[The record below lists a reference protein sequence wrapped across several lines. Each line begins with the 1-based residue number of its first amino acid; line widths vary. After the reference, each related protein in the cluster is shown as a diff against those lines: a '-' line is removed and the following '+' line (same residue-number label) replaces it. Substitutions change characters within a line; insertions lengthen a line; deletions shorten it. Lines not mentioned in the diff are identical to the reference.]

1 MEGNVLISSSTT
13 VTNNSTKYNYRGTS
27 SSNDPSKYEKIPATV
42 RHRFQILQRIGVI
55 VLIVLGIGLLAGDG
69 WVLRYGNKGSTNNNR
84 IRRGIRTTTLGDEDT
99 TSSTADS
106 SEKQRVFTKDKN
118 VPEPAPELID
128 SESVKDAWTEESKSD
143 KTTVKNPALPPTKEE
158 TKTDKVPLKINEVL
172 KSNLIEKQE
181 NIAKKNAVRK
191 SLSGVPVNPIEGS
204 VTWEPE
210 NPDQCSGYFGN
221 GYKDIEVYEPVPV
234 NEDTDEQE
242 YDKGY
247 TGPLFECRRHS
258 AIQAAFCAGRRMIMY
273 PERIVM
279 SKGGESLK
287 EVMGREESI
296 EVPTF
301 LGGSF
306 EIIRTGYSHIPIIPG
321 TVDTNTNN
329 PTGDTLRKGHIADS
343 MERPDKHKV
352 QWLRNLRVIDS
363 MDNSRACGSRITA
376 PVFAVTRM
384 EYANLFHTSTD
395 WYNVWS
401 VARILGFEPT
411 YNYDDLLQ
419 PLNDGTVLTTMTN
432 APKIPVHVLFLD
444 GHNAGPMDEGWLA
457 MFLSISYAKHFNSPV
472 CFDYFVYAPFGYN
485 AAISMGLQPRA
496 SDCRNDKHVRQF
508 GNDMV
513 RGLGLQP
520 KLQATCSNDEP
531 TKVLFVRRVHYLAH
545 PRHNGQIVRRL
556 DNEDEIM
563 SALQSQTAGG
573 EAGVTVLNG
582 VFSSMTMKEQ
592 VAMAQDACVMTG
604 AHGAGLSH
612 ILFSPPGVHM
622 LELQPPAFRRPHF
635 ISYAYWAGT
644 HHHMWTL
651 DSSTPSVHSVV
662 SRVLETAQH
671 AAIEAKGQSSESEN
685 GKDHPL
691 HMGD

>member
-1 MEGNVLISSSTT
+1 MEGSFPISSTSSTNNRHN
-13 VTNNSTKYNYRGTS
+13 NNSTS
-27 SSNDPSKYEKIPATV
+27 SDPSKYEKIPANV
-42 RHRFQILQRIGVI
+42 RYRFQILQKIGI
-55 VLIVLGIGLLAGDG
+55 TILILLALGLLAGDG
-69 WVLRYGNKGSTNNNR
+69 WVLRYGNENNNNNVR
-84 IRRGIRTTTLGDEDT
+84 VRRGIRV
-99 TSSTADS
+99 TSSTEEETTTIVDN
-106 SEKQRVFTKDKN
+106 KN
-118 VPEPAPELID
+118 TDQARKIPNKEVPEPNVQPVD
-128 SESVKDAWTEESKSD
+128 SGSVSDAWTEDSNNNANDDNTKDTKKSHTKPKSKS
-143 KTTVKNPALPPTKEE
+143 KVEKNNQE
-158 TKTDKVPLKINEVL
+158 TLKINDVI
-172 KSNLIEKQE
+172 KSNMKEKHETIIQ
-181 NIAKKNAVRK
+181 KNEARK
-191 SLSGVPVNPIEGS
+191 SLATKPLNPIEGS
-204 VTWEPE
+204 VVWTEEDP
-210 NPDQCSGYFGN
+210 NLCSGYFGN
-221 GYKDIEVYEPVPV
+221 GYKDIEIGVPAPVSD
-234 NEDTDEQE
+234 DTDEQE
-242 YDKGY
+242 YDKAY

-258 AIQAAFCAGRRMIMY
+258 AIHAAFCSGRRMIMY
-273 PERIVM
+273 PNRITM

-301 LGGSF
+301 LPGSF
-306 EIIRTGYSHIPIIPG
+306 EVVRTGYSRVPIIPG
-321 TVDTNTNN
+321 TVETNTN
-329 PTGDTLRKGHIADS
+329 PTGDTLPKGHIADL

-352 QWLRNLRVIDS
+352 EWLRNLRIIDNID
-363 MDNSRACGSRITA
+363 DNTRACGTRITA

-401 VARILGFEPT
+401 VARILGYEPT
-411 YNYDDLLQ
+411 YNYEDLLQ
-419 PLNDGTVLTTMTN
+419 PLNDGTILTTMTN

-457 MFLSISYAKHFNSPV
+457 MFLSISYAKHFNGPV
-472 CFDYFVYAPFGYN
+472 CFDSFVYAPFGYN

-513 RGLGLQP
+513 RGLGIQP
-520 KLQATCSNDEP
+520 KLQSTCNDGSGK

-556 DNEDEIM
+556 DNEDDIM
-563 SALQSQTAGG
+563 AALLSQTSGG
-573 EAGVTVLNG
+573 EAGVTILNG

-592 VAMAQDACVMTG
+592 VEMAQEACVMTG

-635 ISYAYWAGT
+635 ISYSFWAGA

-671 AAIEAKGQSSESEN
+671 AAIEAKGSK
-685 GKDHPL
+685 GDGPDHPL
-691 HMGD
+691 HME